1 MKDKI
6 CVVTGGTAG
15 IGQVTA
21 SALAKAGAQVIVVGR
36 DVDKCKR
43 VVEQIKLETANQ
55 RVDYRVANLASQ
67 AAIRELATDLGTH
80 LPRIDVLVNNAGAV
94 FFERKLSPDGIEM
107 TWALNHLA
115 YILLTERLM
124 DVLKAAPAAR
134 IVNVS
139 SEGHRSAKIHFDDLQ
154 YARKYSAF
162 GAYGQ
167 SKLGNVLFTYELAR
181 RLAGTP
187 ITVNA
192 LHPGLV
198 ASSFGSGQGWLS
210 KAVSLVTRLAGVSVT
225 EGAQTSIYLASS
237 PEVEGV
243 TGQYFIKCREQRSSP
258 ISYDTAVAKQVWDV
272 SQGMIQAPV

>member
-243 TGQYFIKCREQRSSP
+243 TGKYFIKCREQRSSP
-258 ISYDTAVAKQVWDV
+258 ISYDTAVTKQVWDV